1 MVPSNA
7 LDVAGTIR
15 ASGPVI
21 STLTVSGTS
30 AASLTLTATAATT
43 YYSLASTATAFSLT
57 FPATAPPTGTYW
69 VLKNNSTVNYTITA
83 TNGVFNG
90 GTTTTY
96 FLQAG
101 IGVTLAYSGTGTAYY
116 TF

>member
-1 MVPSNA
+1 
-7 LDVAGTIR
+7 
-15 ASGPVI
+15 VI
-21 STLTVSGTS
+21 STLSVSGTS
-30 AASLTLTATAATT
+30 AAALTLTTDIATT
-43 YYSLASTATAFSLT
+43 YFSLT
-57 FPATAPPTGTYW
+57 SMATGFTVTFPTTAPPTGTYW

-90 GTTTTY
+90 GTTPSY

-101 IGVTLAYSGTGTAYY
+101 IGVTLAYSGTSAGAPTALPAYY